1 MENTNGLSFNITINS
16 DEFKRQMQE
25 ASYQF
30 KKLGD
35 DASKEGTKIDSSL
48 KRVGA
53 AVGSYFAFQQVQQF
67 AAQIIRVR
75 SEIERLQVSFKTLAG
90 TEVGGQLFEDIKQ
103 YATST
108 PLLLNDLASA
118 AQTMLGFG
126 IEAGKIL
133 PNLKAIGD
141 ISMGDSQK
149 LQSLALSFS
158 QMTATGKLMG
168 QDLLQMINAG
178 FNPLAEISR
187 KTGKSIGD
195 LKDEMEKGAIS
206 ADMVRE
212 AFISATSEGGKFN
225 GMLEA
230 QSKTISGAYSNLQGA
245 IDDAFNRIGENM
257 QPIILKTIDGLT
269 TIAKNFE
276 DVGKVILT
284 VVEVVG
290 LYKAAE
296 IASIAITKA
305 HTVAIV
311 AQTVAQKALNAVMML
326 NPYVAVTAAVVALGA
341 AIYTLSDHSTAQ
353 ERAQKKVNERLE
365 ENAKLEQDRKSK
377 IEACIR
383 VIKDEFAA
391 TDEQR
396 EALVSLKAEYPEI
409 FTKYD
414 LEALKLADIL
424 KLKKQIAEFDSKRNS
439 QDLDDNI
446 SELDDEIKHLTWDL
460 SYSKNKYGH
469 GGQAQQE
476 KLQQKINEKKAERK
490 LLLQKRGKVVGEQF
504 MSSLPNENVTQQSL
518 EKYRKKLALIVKGK
532 KDEQSIRIK
541 LPVIVDGKTEI
552 SKETVM
558 SVSKIKEFIAGID
571 NEIKTRNAPKNINA
585 YNNALADYKKAQ
597 KELNDL
603 RAKSKTNL
611 SQREVTKLNEDIKN
625 KEAEL
630 KTAKEKLES
639 YGWSEQKTTSK
650 SKSDKNALTQAEHEA
665 QQNRLKREEEIRQQ
679 ILQME
684 VDLQDKQIA
693 AMEDG
698 TNKQL
703 AILKK
708 KHEDEKRALADEYRA
723 ALEAERNRQEQEFND
738 NEKIR
743 KAKERD
749 KYVAKYFN
757 RESVT
762 YDLLPDDVQKN
773 FADQF
778 EALSET
784 QKRELN
790 DFLKEGQNAWNIYL
804 QEYGTYEQQRLAIE
818 AEFNEK
824 IKRAR
829 ANGDSAE
836 VFTLEAQKEQKIGE
850 VSSNQ
855 LREEIDWASAFN
867 DGGQQA
873 QSIIEQTLQ
882 KINDYISTSE
892 FRGLNA
898 RDKESILD
906 ARSNLES
913 MIPRS
918 LIDSIKQAKIAQQ
931 ELQHALNNLT
941 TAETQYR
948 AALAGAQLAEQNLQT
963 VKQGG
968 DEVAIKAATEFRD
981 RMQENLEIAKKNL
994 NTSRAKAS
1002 NANDKATSANEEQAK
1017 SFDKISAA
1025 MQQFMSGD
1033 LMGVF
1038 QGIKTLIP
1046 KDACGGQG
1054 LNGACGGKAGGII
1067 GIIIQAVQMIADKG
1081 FTRCL
1086 QSITSMVTKATS
1098 SVINDMFVN
1107 GTAWTA
1113 IGQSFLDAFTMG
1125 LLKCDNLEEMRN
1137 RIEDA
1142 TEALEQFEFV
1152 LKEFSNDLTNNKA
1165 VDSRS
1170 NYNQAKRA
1178 LNAQENLYQE
1188 QINAA
1193 QQAWLGCSGD
1203 DITEYLKEAKIPQ
1216 KLASKG
1222 YNQDISKIT
1231 ANQWYK
1237 MRKYDPELYTEIQR
1251 AIEEAGQDD
1260 EALKEF
1266 ADKILENMD
1275 ALAEI
1280 PQKQEELKEKLNEK
1294 LVGISFDG
1302 LKDKFKGVISDMTTS
1317 AEDFANAFQEI
1328 INNIAFDRLTDKY
1341 KGEIEQIYKKY
1352 AEYAESGGG
1361 LDQYEIQ
1368 KLNQMQDSL
1377 TEKVLADRKRLEDA
1391 GLIRDTSDTGTDAST
1406 RSSQSLTKEQGEV
1419 ISGRM
1424 TYIQMAVTQQNQLL
1438 ISQNA
1443 TLQNIASSQN
1453 GMRGILDS
1461 YQDILYEQNSHLKD
1475 ISQNTKR
1482 LIAIEQTLSDIKS
1495 NTSRL

>member
-16 DEFKRQMQE
+16 EEFKRQMQE

-35 DASKEGTKIDSSL
+35 DASKEGAKIDSSL
-48 KRVGA
+48 KKVGA

-90 TEVGGQLFEDIKQ
+90 AEVGGQLFEDIKQ

-141 ISMGDSQK
+141 ISMGDSQR

-245 IDDAFNRIGENM
+245 IDDAFNRIGENA
-257 QPIILKTIDGLT
+257 QPIILQTIDGLT
-269 TIAKNFE
+269 SLAKNFE

-290 LYKAAE
+290 IFKAAE
-296 IASIAITKA
+296 IASIAITQA
-305 HTVAIV
+305 HTVAII
-311 AQTVAQKALNAVMML
+311 AQTVAQKALNRVMML

-341 AIYTLSDHSTAQ
+341 AIYTMSDHTTAQ

-365 ENAKLEQDRKSK
+365 ENAKLEQERKSK

-396 EALVSLKAEYPEI
+396 KALVSLKKEYPEI
-409 FTKYD
+409 FSQYD
-414 LEALKLADIL
+414 LETLKLADIL
-424 KLKKQIAEFDSKRNS
+424 DLKKQIAEFDSKRSS
-439 QDLDDNI
+439 QNLDNDIAN
-446 SELDDEIKHLTWDL
+446 LDEEIKKL
-460 SYSKNKYGH
+460 SKDYWNLVSKH
-469 GGQAQQE
+469 GSKAGVTIKKKNE
-476 KLQQKINEKKAERK
+476 LKEKKSERS
-490 LLLQKRGKVVGEQF
+490 LLLKERGKGVGEQF
-504 MSSLPNENVTQQSL
+504 RSDLSNDKTTQQDL
-518 EKYRKKLALIVKGK
+518 EKYRKELARRIKGK
-532 KDEQSIRIK
+532 KDGEEIEIK
-541 LPVIVDGKTEI
+541 LPILVNGKAEL

-585 YNNALADYKKAQ
+585 YNNALADYKKAK

-603 RAKSKTNL
+603 QSKSKTNL
-611 SQREVTKLNEDIKN
+611 NQREVTKLNEDIK
-625 KEAEL
+625 KQEAVL
-630 KTAKEKLES
+630 KSAKEKLES
-639 YGWSEQKTTSK
+639 YGWKENKHEQK
-650 SKSDKNALTQAEHEA
+650 DKNALTQAEHEA

-684 VDLQDKQIA
+684 VDLQEKQIA

-708 KHEDEKRALADEYRA
+708 KHEDEKRALADTYRS

-743 KAKERD
+743 KAKEGD

-784 QKRELN
+784 QKRELK
-790 DFLKEGQNAWNIYL
+790 DFLKQGQNAWNVYL

-818 AEFNEK
+818 AEYNEK

-898 RDKESILD
+898 KDKEAILD

-948 AALAGAQLAEQNLQT
+948 AALADAQLAEQNLQT
-963 VKQGG
+963 IKQGG

-994 NTSRAKAS
+994 NTSRVKAS

-1178 LNAQENLYQE
+1178 LNAQENLYKE

-1193 QQAWLGCSGD
+1193 QQAWVGCSGD
-1203 DITEYLKEAKIPQ
+1203 DITEYLKKAKIPQ

-1302 LKDKFKGVISDMTTS
+1302 VKDKFKGVVSDMTTS

-1361 LDQYEIQ
+1361 LNQVEIQ

-1377 TEKVLADRKRLEDA
+1377 AEKVLAERRRLEDA
-1391 GLIRDTSDTGTDAST
+1391 GLIRDTSDTGTQAST

-1438 ISQNA
+1438 VSQNA

>member
-1 MENTNGLSFNITINS
+1 MENGNGLNFSISVNIE
-16 DEFKRQMQE
+16 EFKRQMQDATNQFRQLGNQ
-25 ASYQF
+25 ASQ
-30 KKLGD
+30 
-35 DASKEGTKIDSSL
+35 EGTRIDGSLRKI
-48 KRVGA
+48 GA
-53 AVGSYFAFQQVQQF
+53 AIGSYFALQQLKQF
-67 AAQIIRVR
+67 SAQIINVR
-75 SEIERLQVSFKTLAG
+75 AEIEKLQVSFKTLAG
-90 TEVGGQLFEDIKQ
+90 EEAGGQLFADIKQ
-103 YATST
+103 FATST

-126 IEAGKIL
+126 IATDKIL

-141 ISMGDSQK
+141 ISMGDSQR

-245 IDDAFNRIGENM
+245 IDDAFNRIGENA
-257 QPIILKTIDGLT
+257 QPIILQTIDGLT
-269 TIAKNFE
+269 SLAKNFE

-290 LYKAAE
+290 IYKAAE
-296 IASIAITKA
+296 IASIAITQA
-305 HTVAIV
+305 HTVAII
-311 AQTVAQKALNAVMML
+311 AQTVAQKALNRVMML
-326 NPYVAVTAAVVALGA
+326 NPYVAATAAVVALGA
-341 AIYTLSDHSTAQ
+341 AVYTLSDNSTAQ
-353 ERAQKKVNERLE
+353 ERAQKNVNERLE
-365 ENAKLEQDRKSK
+365 ENAKLEQDRKAK
-377 IEACIR
+377 IEECIR

-396 EALVSLKAEYPEI
+396 KALATLKAEYPEI
-409 FTKYD
+409 FAKYD
-414 LEALKLADIL
+414 LEAIKLADIL

-439 QDLDDNI
+439 QNLDDDI
-446 SELDDEIKHLTWDL
+446 SELDDEIKRLQSEL
-460 SYSKNKYGH
+460 QYSKNKYGH
-469 GGQAQQE
+469 GGHVQQE
-476 KLQQKINEKKAERK
+476 KLQQKISEKKAERK
-490 LLLQKRGKVVGEQF
+490 LLLQERGKDVGEQF
-504 MSSLPNENVTQQSL
+504 VSSLSNENVTQQSL
-518 EKYRKKLALIVKGK
+518 ENYRKKLAHIVKGK

-541 LPVIVDGKTEI
+541 LPVIVDGKTEL

-585 YNNALADYKKAQ
+585 YNNALADYKKAK

-603 RAKSKTNL
+603 QSKSKTNL
-611 SQREVTKLNEDIKN
+611 NQREVTKLNEDIK
-625 KEAEL
+625 KQEAVL
-630 KTAKEKLES
+630 KSAKEKLES
-639 YGWSEQKTTSK
+639 YGWKENKHEQK
-650 SKSDKNALTQAEHEA
+650 DKNALTQAEHEA
-665 QQNRLKREEEIRQQ
+665 QQNRLKREEEIRKQ

-684 VDLQDKQIA
+684 VDLQEKQIA
-693 AMEDG
+693 AMEEG

-749 KYVAKYFN
+749 KYVAQYFD

-762 YDLLPDDVQKN
+762 YDVLPESVQKN

-778 EALSET
+778 EALTAT

-818 AEFNEK
+818 AEYNEK

-850 VSSNQ
+850 VSSKQ

-898 RDKESILD
+898 KDKEAILD

-963 VKQGG
+963 IKQGG

-994 NTSRAKAS
+994 NTSRVKAS

-1081 FTRCL
+1081 LTRCL

-1142 TEALEQFEFV
+1142 SEALEQFEFV
-1152 LKEFSNDLTNNKA
+1152 LKEFTSDLSNNKA

-1317 AEDFANAFQEI
+1317 AEDLANAFQEI

-1361 LDQYEIQ
+1361 LNQYEIQ

-1377 TEKVLADRKRLEDA
+1377 TEKVLAERKRLEDA
-1391 GLIRDTSDTGTDAST
+1391 GLIRDTSDTGTEAST

-1438 ISQNA
+1438 VSQNA

>member
-16 DEFKRQMQE
+16 DDFKRQMHE

-35 DASKEGTKIDSSL
+35 DASKEGMKIDSSL
-48 KRVGA
+48 KKVGA

-67 AAQIIRVR
+67 AAQIIRTR
-75 SEIERLQVSFKTLAG
+75 SEIERLQVSFRTLAG
-90 TEVGGQLFEDIKQ
+90 TEVGGQLFDDIKQ

-141 ISMGDSQK
+141 ISMGDSQR

-178 FNPLAEISR
+178 FNPLEEISR

-195 LKDEMEKGAIS
+195 LKDEMSKGAIS
-206 ADMVRE
+206 AEMVRD

-257 QPIILKTIDGLT
+257 QPVILETIDGLT

-290 LYKAAE
+290 IYKAAE

-305 HTVAIV
+305 HTVAII

-341 AIYTLSDHSTAQ
+341 AIYTLSDHSTAH

-365 ENAKLEQDRKSK
+365 ENAKLEQDRKAK
-377 IEACIR
+377 IEECIR

-391 TDEQR
+391 TGEQR
-396 EALVSLKAEYPEI
+396 KALAYLKAEYSEI

-424 KLKKQIAEFDSKRNS
+424 QLKKQIAEFDSKRNS
-439 QDLDDNI
+439 QNLDKDIDVLNKEITTLELEYLDLLKRYGETAGI
-446 SELDDEIKHLTWDL
+446 TVKKRKEIDEKR
-460 SYSKNKYGH
+460 
-469 GGQAQQE
+469 
-476 KLQQKINEKKAERK
+476 AERSIMM
-490 LLLQKRGKVVGEQF
+490 QERGKDVGEQF
-504 MSSLPNENVTQQSL
+504 KSSFANDKITQQDL
-518 EKYRKKLALIVKGK
+518 EKYRKELVRRIKGK
-532 KDEQSIRIK
+532 KDGETIEIK
-541 LPVIVDGKTEI
+541 LPVLVDGKAQL

-558 SVSKIKEFIAGID
+558 SVSKIKEFIVGID

-611 SQREVTKLNEDIKN
+611 SQREVTKLNEDIK
-625 KEAEL
+625 KQEAVL
-630 KTAKEKLES
+630 KSAKEKLES
-639 YGWSEQKTTSK
+639 YGWKENKHEQK
-650 SKSDKNALTQAEHEA
+650 DKNALTQAEHEA
-665 QQNRLKREEEIRQQ
+665 QQNRLKREEEIRKQ

-684 VDLQDKQIA
+684 IDLQDKQIA
-693 AMEDG
+693 AMEEG

-708 KHEDEKRALADEYRA
+708 KHEDEKRALANEYRS

-738 NEKIR
+738 NEKIQ
-743 KAKERD
+743 KAKQRD

-892 FRGLNA
+892 FRGLDA
-898 RDKESILD
+898 KDKESIFD

-918 LIDSIKQAKIAQQ
+918 LIDSIKQAKTAQQ

-948 AALAGAQLAEQNLQT
+948 AALARAQLAEQNLQT

-994 NTSRAKAS
+994 NTSRVKAS

-1081 FTRCL
+1081 LTRCL

-1237 MRKYDPELYTEIQR
+1237 MRKYDPELYTELQR

-1302 LKDKFKGVISDMTTS
+1302 LEDKFKGVISDMTTS

-1328 INNIAFDRLTDKY
+1328 INNIAFNRLTDKY

-1361 LDQYEIQ
+1361 LNQYEIQ

-1377 TEKVLADRKRLEDA
+1377 TEKVLAERKRLEDA

>member
-1 MENTNGLSFNITINS
+1 MENGNGLNFSISVNIE
-16 DEFKRQMQE
+16 EFKRQMQD
-25 ASYQF
+25 ATNQF
-30 KKLGD
+30 KQLGNQ
-35 DASKEGTKIDSSL
+35 ASVEGTRIDGSLRKI
-48 KRVGA
+48 GA
-53 AVGSYFAFQQVQQF
+53 AIGSYFALQQLKQF
-67 AAQIIRVR
+67 SAQIINVR
-75 SEIERLQVSFKTLAG
+75 AEIEKLQVSFKTLAG
-90 TEVGGQLFEDIKQ
+90 EEAGGQLFADIKQ
-103 YATST
+103 FATST

-126 IEAGKIL
+126 IATDKIL

-141 ISMGDSQK
+141 ISMGDSQR

-245 IDDAFNRIGENM
+245 IDDAFNRIGENA
-257 QPIILKTIDGLT
+257 QPIILQTIDGLT
-269 TIAKNFE
+269 SLAKNFE

-290 LYKAAE
+290 IYKAAE
-296 IASIAITKA
+296 IASIAITQA
-305 HTVAIV
+305 HTVAII
-311 AQTVAQKALNAVMML
+311 AQTVAQRALNRVMML
-326 NPYVAVTAAVVALGA
+326 NPYVAATAAVVALGA
-341 AIYTLSDHSTAQ
+341 AVYTLSDNSTAQ
-353 ERAQKKVNERLE
+353 ERAQKNVNERLE
-365 ENAKLEQDRKSK
+365 ENAKLEQERKAK
-377 IEACIR
+377 IEECIR

-396 EALVSLKAEYPEI
+396 KALVSLKKEYPEI
-409 FTKYD
+409 FSQYD
-414 LEALKLADIL
+414 LETLKLADIL
-424 KLKKQIAEFDSKRNS
+424 ELKKQIAEFDSKRSS
-439 QDLDDNI
+439 QNLDNDIAN
-446 SELDDEIKHLTWDL
+446 LDEEIKKL
-460 SYSKNKYGH
+460 SNDYWNLVSKH
-469 GGQAQQE
+469 GSKAGVTIKKKNE
-476 KLQQKINEKKAERK
+476 LKEKKSERS
-490 LLLQKRGKVVGEQF
+490 LLLKERGKGVGEQF
-504 MSSLPNENVTQQSL
+504 RSDLSNDKTTQQDL
-518 EKYRKKLALIVKGK
+518 EKYRKELARRIKGK
-532 KDEQSIRIK
+532 KDGEEIEIK
-541 LPVIVDGKTEI
+541 LPILVNGKAEL

-585 YNNALADYKKAQ
+585 YNNALADYKKAK

-603 RAKSKTNL
+603 QSKSKTNL
-611 SQREVTKLNEDIKN
+611 NQREVTKLNEDIK
-625 KEAEL
+625 KQEAVL
-630 KTAKEKLES
+630 KSAKEKLEN
-639 YGWSEQKTTSK
+639 YGWKENKHEQK
-650 SKSDKNALTQAEHEA
+650 DKNALTQAEHEA
-665 QQNRLKREEEIRQQ
+665 QQNRLKREEEIRKQ

-693 AMEDG
+693 AMEEG

-749 KYVAKYFN
+749 KYVAQYFD

-762 YDLLPDDVQKN
+762 YDVLPESVQKN

-778 EALSET
+778 EALTAT

-818 AEFNEK
+818 AEYNEK

-850 VSSNQ
+850 VSSKQ

-898 RDKESILD
+898 KDKEAILD

-963 VKQGG
+963 IKQGG

-994 NTSRAKAS
+994 NTSRVKAS

-1081 FTRCL
+1081 LTRCL

-1142 TEALEQFEFV
+1142 SEALEQFEFV
-1152 LKEFSNDLTNNKA
+1152 LKEFTSDLSNNKA

-1280 PQKQEELKEKLNEK
+1280 PQKQEELKAKLNEK

-1361 LDQYEIQ
+1361 LNQYEIQ

-1377 TEKVLADRKRLEDA
+1377 TEKVLAERKRLEDA
-1391 GLIRDTSDTGTDAST
+1391 GLIRDTSDTGTEAST

-1438 ISQNA
+1438 VSQNA